1 MDTQLCED
9 DAQAPR
15 TRAPA
20 GASDSHMH
28 IHDRRFLVENATTLY
43 GFPAQPDTAQAA

>member
-1 MDTQLCED
+1 
-9 DAQAPR
+9 
-15 TRAPA
+15 
-20 GASDSHMH
+20 MH